1 MATTQDIH
9 APTLGAQGEPCAS
22 CGAPLAG
29 DQRYCLECGARR
41 ADARIPFR
49 DILAREGPAGPPQ
62 PPVVRAYPQEHSGP
76 SGVTFLVGLVALLL
90 ALGVGVLIGRS
101 GDDTPTASTQPP
113 APQVIS
119 VGGAAAA
126 PAATTSTPTTST
138 PATTS
143 TSGSSG
149 SSSSSGKSSSKGDAG
164 SSSTSGSSKATNKDV
179 KSLDNSSG
187 SDYEKKSSKLP
198 KQVGTGGKPPPKDN
212 KPAGGGS
219 DFQDIG

>member
-29 DQRYCLECGARR
+29 DQRYCLECGVRR
-41 ADARIPFR
+41 ADARIALR
-49 DILAREGPAGPPQ
+49 DILARQGGAGPPRA
-62 PPVVRAYPQEHSGP
+62 PVVRAYPEQHGTP
-76 SGVTFLVGLVALLL
+76 TGVTFLVGLVCLLL
-90 ALGVGVLIGRS
+90 ALGIGVLIGRS
-101 GDDTPTASTQPP
+101 GDDSPTAAAPTP

-126 PAATTSTPTTST
+126 PAATTPAATST
-138 PATTS
+138 TPADTS
-143 TSGSSG
+143 SSSGSG
-149 SSSSSGKSSSKGDAG
+149 SSSKDSGASSSK
-164 SSSTSGSSKATNKDV
+164 SGPKATNKDV

-212 KPAGGGS
+212 KPAGGGT

>member
-22 CGAPLAG
+22 CGASLAG

-41 ADARIPFR
+41 VDARIPFR
-49 DILAREGPAGPPQ
+49 DILARQGAAGPPQ
-62 PPVVRAYPQEHSGP
+62 APVVRAYPKEHGGP

-101 GDDTPTASTQPP
+101 GDDTPTAATQPP

-138 PATTS
+138 PSGTS
-143 TSGSSG
+143 SSSG
-149 SSSSSGKSSSKGDAG
+149 SSSSGSDKSSRSKDSG
-164 SSSTSGSSKATNKDV
+164 SSGAKGSSKATNKDV

-219 DFQDIG
+219 DFEDIG

>member
-9 APTLGAQGEPCAS
+9 APTLGAQGEPCAQ

-49 DILAREGPAGPPQ
+49 DILARQGGGPPRT
-62 PPVVRAYPQEHSGP
+62 PVVRGYGEERKQP
-76 SGVTFLVGLVALLL
+76 SGMTFLVGLVCLLL

-101 GDDTPTASTQPP
+101 GNDTPTAAAPAP

-119 VGGAAAA
+119 VGGAAPAAAA
-126 PAATTSTPTTST
+126 PAATSTGSS
-138 PATTS
+138 ATTTGDS
-143 TSGSSG
+143 
-149 SSSSSGKSSSKGDAG
+149 SSSSSGSGKSSKDSGA
-164 SSSTSGSSKATNKDV
+164 SSTKGGSKATNKAV
-179 KSLDNSSG
+179 KELDNSSG

-198 KQVGTGGKPPPKDN
+198 KTVGTGGKPPPKDN
-212 KPAGGGS
+212 KPAGGGT

>member
-29 DQRYCLECGARR
+29 DQRYCLECGTRR

-49 DILAREGPAGPPQ
+49 DILARQGAAGPPHA
-62 PPVVRAYPQEHSGP
+62 PVVRAYPQEHSGP

-101 GDDTPTASTQPP
+101 GDDTPTAATQAP

-138 PATTS
+138 PADTS

-149 SSSSSGKSSSKGDAG
+149 SGSSSSGKSSKDSG